1 MTASGRLG
9 AGLLNDVRG
18 FRRPGAL
25 ESAAGTGLAMCLM
38 HMQGEPDTMQHDPS
52 YDDVITDLDV
62 FFDAQLD
69 RLQAA
74 GVPRDRIIIDP
85 GFGFGKTAQ
94 QNFEMLARLSE
105 LAAKRVPVLVGL
117 SRKSMISSVL
127 DRPPEARAFA
137 SVGLAMMAVER
148 GARIVRVHDVAATS
162 DALAMWRAVS
172 QVKSS

>member
-1 MTASGRLG
+1 MYFSVDTSTPSIMTASGRLG

-74 GVPRDRIIIDP
+74 GYREIASLSTPGSDSEKQPSRISKCWPDSANWP
-85 GFGFGKTAQ
+85 PNGFPYWSGC
-94 QNFEMLARLSE
+94 
-105 LAAKRVPVLVGL
+105 LVNL
-117 SRKSMISSVL
+117 
-127 DRPPEARAFA
+127 
-137 SVGLAMMAVER
+137 
-148 GARIVRVHDVAATS
+148 
-162 DALAMWRAVS
+162 
-172 QVKSS
+172 